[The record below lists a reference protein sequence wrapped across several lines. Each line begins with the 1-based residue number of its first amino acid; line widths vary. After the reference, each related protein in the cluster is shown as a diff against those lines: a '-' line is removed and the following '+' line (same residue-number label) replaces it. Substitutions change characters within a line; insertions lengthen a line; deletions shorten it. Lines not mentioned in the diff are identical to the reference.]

1 MTQSNEA
8 AGRVSLEVADRIA
21 TITLDRPAKHNAITP
36 AMAAQLADAC
46 RAADSDPEVR
56 VVVVRGGGD
65 RAFSAGSDLNAL
77 GEVRSVWAF
86 RNRIEYAAVVRA
98 IRKPVVAQLRGW
110 VLGGG
115 LEIAIAADVRI
126 AGRSAKLGAPE
137 VTRGWVGGGG
147 ASQVLPRMLGMGR
160 AMHLMLAGHHVDA
173 QQALDMGLVEEVVDD
188 ADLDARVQA
197 YAAIVAGHS
206 PVATQAVK
214 AAVRAAA
221 EMPLSAGIQYENEL
235 HVVCM
240 QENDRA
246 EGIAAFQQK
255 RDGNF

>member
-1 MTQSNEA
+1 MTPSTDT
-8 AGRVSLEVADRIA
+8 GRVTLEIADRIA
-21 TITLDRPAKHNAITP
+21 TITLDRPTKHNAITP

-46 RAADSDPEVR
+46 RAADSDPAVR
-56 VVVVRGGGD
+56 VVIVRGAGE
-65 RAFSAGSDLNAL
+65 RAFCAGSDLNAL
-77 GEVRSVWAF
+77 GEVRGVWAF

-147 ASQVLPRMLGMGR
+147 ASQVLPRMVGMGR
-160 AMHLMLAGHHVDA
+160 AMHLMLAGHPVEA
-173 QQALDMGLVEEVVDD
+173 QQALEMGLVEEVVED
-188 ADLDARVQA
+188 AALEQRVHA
-197 YAAIVAGHS
+197 YAATVAAHS
-206 PVATQAVK
+206 AVATQAVK

-221 EMPLSAGIQYENEL
+221 EMPLSAGLQYENEL

-240 QENDRA
+240 QEKDRA